1 MMYTYI
7 ETDVQMAIGFFVWY
21 MERGLNL
28 DLSMV
33 FLIIINCFNKQLF
46 TYSITQYNIYC
57 ILNIIQ
63 MK

>member
-1 MMYTYI
+1 MYTYI
-7 ETDVQMAIGFFVWY
+7 ETDVQMARVFFVWY
-21 MERGLNL
+21 MVRGLNL

-33 FLIIINCFNKQLF
+33 FLLINCFNIQLVVC
-46 TYSITQYNIYC
+46 SITQYNIYC